1 VKVGDLVRCPK
12 NTWRVGDLVR
22 HDMGFIGIIT
32 DVDPK
37 GVGDISEVKVAW
49 NDGDVCNMSV
59 FDLEVLNESR

>member
-1 VKVGDLVRCPK
+1 MKVGDLVRCPK

-22 HDMGFIGIIT
+22 QEQVLTGIIT

-37 GVGDISEVKVAW
+37 EIGDISEVKVAW
-49 NDGDVCNMSV
+49 NDGKVCYMSV